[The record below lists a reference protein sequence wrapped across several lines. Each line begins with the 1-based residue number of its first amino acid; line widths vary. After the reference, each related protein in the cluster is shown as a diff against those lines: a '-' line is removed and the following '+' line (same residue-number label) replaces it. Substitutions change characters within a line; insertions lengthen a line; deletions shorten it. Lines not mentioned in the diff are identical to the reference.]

1 MLFKRI
7 EISET
12 SATGAASPSLRCDFD
27 AFLYATIGEVD
38 DEMPFSVLSALA
50 RQNVDPWEEAAKLAK
65 LPRESAILRLTSLI
79 SAATVNRSPGTAPA
93 ATAARLVDLLPKSD
107 RFAIPSFG
115 QMPEGAPR
123 NFTPLLIYI
132 IVGALILASAL
143 LGN

>member
-7 EISET
+7 EIAEA
-12 SATGAASPSLRCDFD
+12 SATRAAIPSLRCDFD

-38 DEMPFSVLSALA
+38 DEMPFSMLSALA

-79 SAATVNRSPGTAPA
+79 CAATVNRSPRTAPA
-93 ATAARLVDLLPKSD
+93 ATAARLVDLLPKAD

-115 QMPEGAPR
+115 QMSEGAPR

-132 IVGALILASAL
+132 VVGALILASAL